1 MLGGTTMNNIISSN
15 SNRIFTTQN
24 SLTINQS
31 NNSNESQKSNN
42 NLITSLQK
50 NIEQLKEE
58 KKALKDQ
65 NLDPKDLLEKK
76 EKIDEQINEL
86 NSQIQQ
92 AILQQKEADAEKSKE
107 DIQKQKLEESKY
119 TKNGDEIRD
128 GVIISSTLNTL
139 IEANRSKKVYDNLK
153 ELKARYQYSDP
164 GIAKNIN
171 NVILKEL
178 GKTNKSIEKDQD
190 LIEEE
195 NKKPL
200 NTIDTDEKTKKEK
213 NTDNTA
219 SENLNTIQESKDEK
233 RKYK

>member
-1 MLGGTTMNNIISSN
+1 MNNITSSN
-15 SNRIFTTQN
+15 SNRIFASQN
-24 SLTINQS
+24 NSTINQS
-31 NNSNESQKSNN
+31 NNSNQNQKKNN

-50 NIEQLKEE
+50 NIEQLKEQ

-65 NLDPKDLLEKK
+65 NLDPKDLLEKNQ
-76 EKIDEQINEL
+76 KIDDQINEL
-86 NSQIQQ
+86 NAQIQQ
-92 AILQQKEADAEKSKE
+92 AISQQKEADAEKSKE
-107 DIQKQKLEESKY
+107 NMQKQKLEESKY

-139 IEANRSKKVYDNLK
+139 IEANSSKKVYDNLK

-178 GKTNKSIEKDQD
+178 GKTNKAIEKDQD
-190 LIEEE
+190 VIEEE
-195 NKKPL
+195 NKKSF

-213 NTDNTA
+213 NTDNTT
-219 SENLNTIQESKDEK
+219 SENLNTIEESKDEK